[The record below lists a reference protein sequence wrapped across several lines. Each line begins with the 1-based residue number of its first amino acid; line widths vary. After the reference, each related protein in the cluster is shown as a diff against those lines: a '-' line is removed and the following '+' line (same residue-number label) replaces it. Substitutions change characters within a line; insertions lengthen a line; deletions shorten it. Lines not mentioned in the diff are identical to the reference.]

1 MLVDL
6 GNISY
11 FKLVFMKKENYSISE
26 ILEAI
31 ENLKTNNSKK
41 NEKVINKNDKKILI
55 LDKMLDKNNKIKELK
70 V

>member
-1 MLVDL
+1 
-6 GNISY
+6 
-11 FKLVFMKKENYSISE
+11 MKKENYSISE

-41 NEKVINKNDKKILI
+41 SEKVINKNDKKILI